1 MIFCLIL
8 YSVTRLQSKEAY
20 GQQKEEVAYC
30 AGRGPPSFYACAFCR
45 LIWCSIIMRG
55 LMKRPSQGT
64 AAVIQETIEPETEET
79 VAGTDT
85 DEEDIRAL
93 EEQLRANLENDA
105 EELKFDKNV
114 HHILLIGT
122 DTRENDSSGRSDSII
137 LMSINRKTRQ
147 IVLTSIMRDIY
158 VSIPGVGNNRI
169 NTAHAY
175 GGPDLLLKT
184 VNENFKLKVDD
195 YIRVNFYAFMDV
207 IDEIGGVLID
217 VDADEQQI
225 MNNYIQ
231 DINDTMGILDNEE
244 LLSPAD
250 VGLLRLNGKQAL
262 AYSRVRYVKG
272 SDFRRTERQRE
283 VLMQVFEEMK
293 KLNLLEMHN
302 VLETLLPEIAT
313 NLDEGELLNLLLGAP
328 DYLGYELISFR
339 IPVNGGYENITID
352 SKSMLGIDIEK
363 NRNALIETIYGDK

>member
-1 MIFCLIL
+1 MDSKKRKWPIVLAVAAIILCLCIL
-8 YSVTRLQSKEAY
+8 SAY
-20 GQQKEEVAYC
+20 LV
-30 AGRGPPSFYACAFCR
+30 FHHYA
-45 LIWCSIIMRG
+45 G